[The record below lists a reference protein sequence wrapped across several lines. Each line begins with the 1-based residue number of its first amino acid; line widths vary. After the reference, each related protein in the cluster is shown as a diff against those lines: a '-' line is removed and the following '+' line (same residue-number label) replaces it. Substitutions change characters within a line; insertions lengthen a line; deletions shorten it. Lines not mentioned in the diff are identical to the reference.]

1 MWYNANIDNKTY
13 IDDRYSK
20 RYGFFI
26 NLRKLIY
33 PAKLKLVVIK
43 IGQLIIPWISIEI

>member
-1 MWYNANIDNKTY
+1 MSNANNDNKTY
-13 IDDRYSK
+13 IDERYAK
-20 RYGFFI
+20 TYGVFI

-43 IGQLIIPWISIEI
+43 IGQLKIPWISIQI